1 LQQPF
6 STSSS
11 SSGGRSDAQTP
22 VHTHFAHTD
31 NINTT
36 LGRPASTPIKGKRF
50 ILSTNDLPS
59 PASVTRKTGKATTA
73 KKTTSTSNTKGNPSS
88 DAHLLAF
95 EDPAPAPIPN
105 PFSADSPH
113 ASAFDHEPSADL
125 PGSPSVSRA
134 KVVSSPFGSIPLPFP
149 ENVNDDAFVRNDNT
163 DDAFLDYFDVLM
175 AEFTSKRSLLSSRST
190 DAKSS
195 ETPVADDVSPSAARS
210 SKKNKKKNK
219 KMKREL

>member
-1 LQQPF
+1 M
-6 STSSS
+6 
-11 SSGGRSDAQTP
+11 
-22 VHTHFAHTD
+22 
-31 NINTT
+31 
-36 LGRPASTPIKGKRF
+36 
-50 ILSTNDLPS
+50 
-59 PASVTRKTGKATTA
+59 
-73 KKTTSTSNTKGNPSS
+73 
-88 DAHLLAF
+88 LAF
-95 EDPAPAPIPN
+95 EDQALAPIPN

-113 ASAFDHEPSADL
+113 ASAFDHELSAYL

-134 KVVSSPFGSIPLPFP
+134 KVVSSPPGSIPLQ
-149 ENVNDDAFVRNDNT
+149 NVNDDAFVRNDNT

-175 AEFTSKRSLLSSRST
+175 AEFTSKRSLLDSRST